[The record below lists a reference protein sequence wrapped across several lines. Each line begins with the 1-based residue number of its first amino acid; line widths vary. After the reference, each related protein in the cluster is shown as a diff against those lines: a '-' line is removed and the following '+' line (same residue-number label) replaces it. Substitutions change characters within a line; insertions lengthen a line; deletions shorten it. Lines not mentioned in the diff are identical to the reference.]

1 MEERKFKLYLYK
13 NYIIRIRKKEFFFIL
28 TLIDCLIVFI
38 VSYIWC
44 SYNVSGAINCRTIR
58 NLYLVDLTRLIP
70 NKVKANVK
78 PYRKYHSPS
87 LDQNHNL
94 RDKCNLIL

>member
-1 MEERKFKLYLYK
+1 MYK

-38 VSYIWC
+38 VSYIRC

-78 PYRKYHSPS
+78 PYRKYHLPS
-87 LDQNHNL
+87 LDRNHNL
-94 RDKCNLIL
+94 RDKRNSIL

>member
-1 MEERKFKLYLYK
+1 MYK

-28 TLIDCLIVFI
+28 TLIDRLIVFI
-38 VSYIWC
+38 VSYIRC

-78 PYRKYHSPS
+78 PYRKYHLPS
-87 LDQNHNL
+87 LDRNHNL
-94 RDKCNLIL
+94 RDKCNSIL

>member
-1 MEERKFKLYLYK
+1 MEERKLKLYLYK
-13 NYIIRIRKKEFFFIL
+13 IYIIRIRKKEFFFIL

-44 SYNVSGAINCRTIR
+44 SYNVSGAINYRTIR

-78 PYRKYHSPS
+78 PYRKYHS
-87 LDQNHNL
+87 LDRIHNL

>member
-1 MEERKFKLYLYK
+1 MEERKLRLYLYK
-13 NYIIRIRKKEFFFIL
+13 NYIIRIRKKEFFSIL

-38 VSYIWC
+38 VSYIRY

-58 NLYLVDLTRLIP
+58 NLNLVDLTRLIP

-78 PYRKYHSPS
+78 PYRKYHLPS
-87 LDQNHNL
+87 LDRNHNL